1 METGKDFQNSAQLRR
16 EGRVSPPRMKHITLT
31 LSVATALLTLPTVSF
46 AADEKKPEGKRPGG
60 AGGPG
65 ARVSPEER
73 LKKMTETLGLS
84 QEQQDK
90 VKAIQE
96 KNAPA
101 MKELMAKGRENLTE
115 EDKTKMKE
123 LMKTQMEAINAVLTP
138 EQQEKQKA
146 EMAKRGGPGGPR
158 GERKPGDKK
167 PEGGAKPG
175 IAQ

>member
-1 METGKDFQNSAQLRR
+1 
-16 EGRVSPPRMKHITLT
+16 MKNFTLT
-31 LSVATALLTLPTVSF
+31 LSIAATALLTLPTLSL

-60 AGGPG
+60 AGG
-65 ARVSPEER
+65 RMNPEER
-73 LKKMTETLGLS
+73 LKKMTESLGLS

-123 LMKTQMEAINAVLTP
+123 LMKTQTEEISAILTP
-138 EQQEKQKA
+138 EQKEKFKA
-146 EMAKRGGPGGPR
+146 DMEKRRGEGGRPGG
-158 GERKPGDKK
+158 KPGEKK
-167 PEGGAKPG
+167 PESK
-175 IAQ
+175 